1 VFATSG
7 VISMQPLDDS
17 KTIRAVRRHSRSS
30 GKFLTFP
37 TKPRTRREP
46 GRARGERPRA
56 EVRLPFEKVRRCGTV
71 AVCGYTRR
79 MDAAERKRTEQQ
91 ARAAKTVAER
101 APITAA
107 ELSQRAAEIVKRVH
121 ETGEAVVVVQDGQPA
136 AVLVGAEE
144 FALLREHR
152 RFVAAIEEG
161 LADANA
167 GRVLSTQDLMRS
179 LETEF
184 GPIAWQ

>member
-1 VFATSG
+1 MYVDYLRG
-7 VISMQPLDDS
+7 RCI
-17 KTIRAVRRHSRSS
+17 KTTVEVDSS
-30 GKFLTFP
+30 GK
-37 TKPRTRREP
+37 
-46 GRARGERPRA
+46 
-56 EVRLPFEKVRRCGTV
+56 VRLETMNRGKAAPWRRHRRAPV
-71 AVCGYTRR
+71 APVCSYTRG
-79 MDAAERKRTEQQ
+79 MDAAERRRAEQQ
-91 ARAAKTVAER
+91 ALAAKALTEK
-101 APITAA
+101 APVTTA

-136 AVLVGAEE
+136 AVLVDAEE
-144 FALLREHR
+144 FALLREHK

-167 GRVLSTQDLMRS
+167 GRVLSTQDLKKS

>member
-1 VFATSG
+1 MANDLAPKCGYASKRQGGAALLHFA
-7 VISMQPLDDS
+7 
-17 KTIRAVRRHSRSS
+17 
-30 GKFLTFP
+30 
-37 TKPRTRREP
+37 
-46 GRARGERPRA
+46 
-56 EVRLPFEKVRRCGTV
+56 
-71 AVCGYTRR
+71 GYTRR

-91 ARAAKTVAER
+91 ARAAKTLAER

-107 ELSQRAAEIVKRVH
+107 ELSQRAVELVKRVH
-121 ETGEAVVVVQDGQPA
+121 ETGEAVVVVQDGEPA

>member
-1 VFATSG
+1 
-7 VISMQPLDDS
+7 MQAVDDS
-17 KTIRAVRRHSRSS
+17 KKIRLSAAKSGAS

-37 TKPRTRREP
+37 TSRRTRLEP
-46 GRARGERPRA
+46 GRTGTTSRPGAAAVQKAR
-56 EVRLPFEKVRRCGTV
+56 RRGIV
-71 AVCGYTRR
+71 AFCGYTRR

-91 ARAAKTVAER
+91 ARAAKTLAEK

-107 ELSQRAAEIVKRVH
+107 ELSQRAVELVKRVH

-167 GRVLSTQDLMRS
+167 GRVLSTQELMRS

-184 GPIAWQ
+184 GPIA

>member
-1 VFATSG
+1 
-7 VISMQPLDDS
+7 MDDS
-17 KTIRAVRRHSRSS
+17 KTIRLSAASPEHHGNS
-30 GKFLTFP
+30 GRFQ
-37 TKPRTRREP
+37 RAA
-46 GRARGERPRA
+46 GRASSLGAHGTTSRPSA
-56 EVRLPFEKVRRCGTV
+56 AAVQKARRCGIV
-71 AVCGYTRR
+71 AFCGYTRP

-91 ARAAKTVAER
+91 ARAAKTLAEK

-107 ELSQRAAEIVKRVH
+107 ELSQRAVELVKRVH

-152 RFVAAIEEG
+152 RFVAAVEEG

-167 GRVLSTQDLMRS
+167 GRVLSTQELMRS

>member
-1 VFATSG
+1 
-7 VISMQPLDDS
+7 
-17 KTIRAVRRHSRSS
+17 
-30 GKFLTFP
+30 
-37 TKPRTRREP
+37 
-46 GRARGERPRA
+46 
-56 EVRLPFEKVRRCGTV
+56 
-71 AVCGYTRR
+71 

-91 ARAAKTVAER
+91 ARAAKTLAEK

-107 ELSQRAAEIVKRVH
+107 ELSERAVELVKRVH

-161 LADANA
+161 LADADA
-167 GRVLSTQDLMRS
+167 GRVLSTQELMRS